1 MCHLSGQCPAVE
13 RERSDMKMR
22 AAQPPADLSHR
33 SRLSPSNSPLYEIHL
48 TSFPLP
54 TLLHVFHRFD
64 LLMFLSLFY
73 DFSFYILILFF
84 FSLLHTKPTV
94 FLLLQISTQT
104 SFTQCNIVRAE
115 IKCATDLSIST
126 KF

>member
-1 MCHLSGQCPAVE
+1 
-13 RERSDMKMR
+13 MR

-54 TLLHVFHRFD
+54 TLLHVFYRFD

-84 FSLLHTKPTV
+84 FSLLHKTDR
-94 FLLLQISTQT
+94 LLS
-104 SFTQCNIVRAE
+104 
-115 IKCATDLSIST
+115 ATDFHADIT
-126 KF
+126 HAMQYRARGNKTRGY